1 MEFEFR
7 KNFITR
13 NTTVSLPMEQHA
25 FAVWLEHEGQ
35 LISWVDELILNI
47 EKLQRNEIRSF
58 KMMGSEFVLLLA
70 DGEASVT
77 HHRLFDDE
85 DQQEHDAMQND
96 AEGLSF
102 YNLEIEA
109 SCGLE
114 DFLNLIESWR
124 EFIE

>member
-7 KNFITR
+7 KDFITR
-13 NTTVSLPMEQHA
+13 NATVSLSMEQHA

-35 LISWVDELILNI
+35 LITWVDELILNI
-47 EKLQRNEIRSF
+47 NKVQRNEVRSL

-70 DGEASVT
+70 DGEASVM
-77 HHRLFDDE
+77 HHRLFDNEDE
-85 DQQEHDAMQND
+85 QYQDEIQMNEED
-96 AEGLSF
+96 LSL